1 MNPFFSYKKE
11 GLKLYNIRKFTADD
25 IFPMCSLLSKI
36 GIEDVKSV
44 ISPDVFN
51 KIRKIDTDK
60 SLDAETK
67 LTQKNSISYGVV
79 LSILNLI
86 LKNISLVK
94 TDLYEFMGS
103 VCGVSA
109 EEIQN
114 LSMAEFTKTLFEITK
129 SEDFKDFFKAVA
141 ELFS

>member
-1 MNPFFSYKKE
+1 M
-11 GLKLYNIRKFTADD
+11 YNIRKFTADD

-36 GIEDVKSV
+36 GIEEMKSV
-44 ISPDVFN
+44 VSPDVFN
-51 KIRKIDTDK
+51 DIRQIDSDK
-60 SLDAETK
+60 SLDKAESQSK
-67 LTQKNSISYGVV
+67 KNSISYGVV
-79 LSILNLI
+79 LSILNLL

-129 SEDFKDFFKAVA
+129 SEDFKDFFKVVA